1 MVYEKWSDAVTGAG
15 DNVNCKIQRIEK
27 IIDALLVQMAVVA
40 GNADLKEYQLDD
52 GQTKIRC
59 VYSSVSDV
67 QRDIHALE
75 RLKQTYI
82 NKSVGR
88 VIRLRDA
95 RNF

>member
-1 MVYEKWSDAVTGAG
+1 MIYEKWSDAVTGAG
-15 DNVNCKIQRIEK
+15 SDVNCKIQRIDS
-27 IIDALLVQMAVVA
+27 IIDALLIQMAVVA

-67 QRDIHALE
+67 QRDINALE
-75 RLKQTYI
+75 RLKQSFI
-82 NKSVGR
+82 NRSVGR
-88 VIRLRDA
+88 VVRLRDA